1 LAYLASLP
9 LLSSIFTEDQV
20 KQDQRSKQPVA
31 IAVEPVPT
39 NTNPSSLV
47 AAAICRDR
55 RLRVWLTSHDH
66 TRSQA
71 STDLPWFDQRNK
83 LVETGVDLTRDALPG
98 SIVET
103 ASVFAHT
110 QRNEEPDLDCEPR
123 KILRLFHICE
133 DRFLAVTFVESEQKP
148 FFAFYHIALQDGDI
162 RSVKLVHVVECNTE
176 RKEWLSGF
184 DMTMEGND
192 ATLWTV
198 WHRQPLAIVRT
209 AALYKIF
216 SDDNHSSSHN
226 SIPIKVRWR
235 TILPDCIG
243 SRLSSRDFE
252 SKDAPQIF
260 LKHIFTPGAFSDSDI
275 RKALMAYVETVD
287 AHERTLAQ
295 DNFLTNNED
304 RDMHEVTS
312 IGNSSDD
319 DRPTLKKYTRDLVA
333 SHIVKD
339 DDETDYQSAVNE
351 EWEKF
356 YHLCCDFE
364 DLESIP
370 LMIIAPQKFE
380 GNTMSNPLLVARHD
394 GYSTVRRL
402 DELELLHHHY
412 APGKDDLQQQCF
424 IPMELESN
432 DIDET
437 ELQSK
442 TLVTKGKFNP
452 NIIRFVTSMASLISL
467 VGEQT
472 MAEIDLWL
480 EQALLRETSA
490 PNADAI
496 GHHLYK
502 NYILKADISESDEK
516 LSITKLREC
525 GDLDATIQTILDA
538 LVDPRVDE
546 VSGDK
551 SSVVLDSLITNAA
564 TQLVQTR
571 YCLARNIIVVLA
583 FLVAL
588 DGNQKIMKNTLDRLE
603 DCQNIL
609 KAYTLLQ
616 WMCKKSLD
624 EEVATHFGIEAKV
637 AESSH
642 QAYVP
647 TADHSAT
654 SGLMQLLVSRN
665 YPIYVHHEPFEAIVT
680 RSARQLLQQLDFLQ
694 SDGKFSEA
702 SVISVANCI
711 ESLGQPNIALSILQ
725 CLPVSDAIL
734 FVQAKC
740 WTRLEKTKDAENAFL
755 RVANG
760 FGESY

>member
-1 LAYLASLP
+1 
-9 LLSSIFTEDQV
+9 
-20 KQDQRSKQPVA
+20 
-31 IAVEPVPT
+31 
-39 NTNPSSLV
+39 
-47 AAAICRDR
+47 
-55 RLRVWLTSHDH
+55 
-66 TRSQA
+66 
-71 STDLPWFDQRNK
+71 
-83 LVETGVDLTRDALPG
+83 
-98 SIVET
+98 
-103 ASVFAHT
+103 
-110 QRNEEPDLDCEPR
+110 
-123 KILRLFHICE
+123 
-133 DRFLAVTFVESEQKP
+133 
-148 FFAFYHIALQDGDI
+148 
-162 RSVKLVHVVECNTE
+162 
-176 RKEWLSGF
+176 
-184 DMTMEGND
+184 
-192 ATLWTV
+192 
-198 WHRQPLAIVRT
+198 
-209 AALYKIF
+209 
-216 SDDNHSSSHN
+216 
-226 SIPIKVRWR
+226 
-235 TILPDCIG
+235 
-243 SRLSSRDFE
+243 
-252 SKDAPQIF
+252 
-260 LKHIFTPGAFSDSDI
+260 
-275 RKALMAYVETVD
+275 
-287 AHERTLAQ
+287 
-295 DNFLTNNED
+295 
-304 RDMHEVTS
+304 
-312 IGNSSDD
+312 
-319 DRPTLKKYTRDLVA
+319 
-333 SHIVKD
+333 
-339 DDETDYQSAVNE
+339 
-351 EWEKF
+351 
-356 YHLCCDFE
+356 
-364 DLESIP
+364 
-370 LMIIAPQKFE
+370 
-380 GNTMSNPLLVARHD
+380 
-394 GYSTVRRL
+394 
-402 DELELLHHHY
+402 
-412 APGKDDLQQQCF
+412 
-424 IPMELESN
+424 
-432 DIDET
+432 
-437 ELQSK
+437 
-442 TLVTKGKFNP
+442 
-452 NIIRFVTSMASLISL
+452 
-467 VGEQT
+467 
-472 MAEIDLWL
+472 L